1 VGPALQELSSRSRTL
16 RGGARARAAAAVSL
30 AALLAFAGG
39 ACTDGVDRF
48 AAHVP
53 QVESRVEGEV
63 EVHHAWLDETTLV
76 TVAPF
81 HAAAGRAAYTRGRLD
96 ELLGPGH
103 LYASLA
109 VWRFGGEG
117 ALELG
122 SDGVPV
128 GASVGS
134 GSLAALPPSKWLAD
148 VKEAAARPLLATLA
162 GAGKLPPLAVGQ
174 ELQLLLVFPTAEPF
188 GALRDVKVT
197 IAGRP
202 LALERSKATAV
213 AWDEFRSQPAKSRF
227 EVALGLKPAAATPDG
242 DDANGEREGDH

>member
-1 VGPALQELSSRSRTL
+1 MGPALQELTDRPGFL

-30 AALLAFAGG
+30 PLALALG
-39 ACTDGVDRF
+39 ACKDGGDRF
-48 AAHVP
+48 SAHVP

-63 EVHHAWLDETTLV
+63 EVHHAWFDETTLV
-76 TVAPF
+76 TLAPF

-109 VWRFGGEG
+109 IWRFGGEG
-117 ALELG
+117 AVDLG

-128 GASVGS
+128 TAAAGS
-134 GSLAALPPSKWLAD
+134 GSLAALRPSNWLAE
-148 VKEAAARPLLATLA
+148 VKDAAARPLLSTLA
-162 GAGKLPPLAVGQ
+162 GAGKLPPLAAGQ

-188 GALRDVKVT
+188 GSLRDVHVT
-197 IAGRP
+197 LAGRS
-202 LALERSKATAV
+202 LALEPSKATAV

-227 EVALGLKPAAATPDG
+227 EVAVGLRPAAAAAGG
-242 DDANGEREGDH
+242 DEGHGEREGDR